1 MKQVT
6 KGIFIH
12 KTSYTE
18 SSLIA
23 TFFTED
29 LGLQVFVFHG
39 GKKNASLLFPCSL
52 CELTFYKR
60 PESEL
65 AKIVGLSPVESWK
78 KIPFNPAHGTVAFFI
93 SDVIRNVVK
102 RDYKDQALFYFLVA
116 YILEIDRLK
125 ANELSLAVIY
135 FLLKL
140 TVYLGIEPQVEGE
153 SKRFFLPAE
162 GVFSNIGGKEKI
174 TFSGNGVKLIQ
185 MMLSDSVISEVNKGD
200 RKEAI
205 EILLAYYQLH
215 IPTFNVN
222 RTLDVI
228 REVLYS

>member
-65 AKIVGLSPVESWK
+65 AKLAGLSPVASWK
-78 KIPFNPAHGTVAFFI
+78 KIPFNPVHGTVAFFI

-102 RDYKDQALFYFLVA
+102 RDYKDQSLFYFLVA
-116 YILEIDRLK
+116 YIQELDGLT
-125 ANELSLAVIY
+125 ADELSLVVIY

-140 TVYLGIEPQVEGE
+140 TVFLGIEPQVEGE
-153 SKRFFLPAE
+153 FKRFFLPAD
-162 GVFSNIGGKEKI
+162 GVFSNIEGKEKI
-174 TFSGNGVKLIQ
+174 TFSGNGVNLIQ
-185 MMLSDSVISEVNKGD
+185 MILGDRVISEVNDGD
-200 RKEAI
+200 RKEALDV
-205 EILLAYYQLH
+205 LLAYYQLH
-215 IPTFNVN
+215 IPTFNVH
-222 RTLDVI
+222 RTLEVI
-228 REVLYS
+228 REILYR